1 MQRRKSFFNNEMEQR
16 FSLRKYTIGLCS
28 VCLGLITLGMGSQTV
43 KADAINGAEES
54 SVVQENKTQDTTPA
68 NNAVSAETK
77 TNTSDSVAV
86 KPNNTALTDTK
97 QNKAGSAVVKPN
109 TADSATLTV
118 VKPSETKFAKPVAAK
133 VFAESKVA
141 TNNQFNPANSR
152 AVDVKEIAESK
163 VEKNYNADINAW
175 TGHDDGTYYVLDN
188 YTPQNNAEK
197 DLIVIPNAADFEKA
211 GKNINGHEVGI
222 TRDVTLNFMSTINPK
237 EVHFS
242 ETDGKKI
249 KAIGYD
255 WHSAF
260 RRADNTNPF
269 SNSRLEAMTGNSLD
283 TSSIVDMN
291 WMFYNDEQLTNIS
304 ALSTWDVS
312 NTVQMTAFF
321 QDTDISDLTPF
332 VNWNTRSLKYIGHGF
347 SYLPHLTSIEPLRH
361 WNMKN
366 ARFTDNMFTQD
377 PELIDIDAIN
387 DWDYSNEVATGGE
400 WGNYP
405 LDDMFYGD
413 HKIKINIGIDSRLAD
428 FIRRTGRLDAFHNS
442 SNQITT
448 SNTKLIKLLTNDDL
462 QDETSIAK
470 RTITF
475 TDLPAGK
482 GLAPIIQ
489 TVHYTKLATATIDMT
504 ATSDSNAYGK
514 IVSLDF
520 DKDWKL
526 DTSKQ
531 NDAIIVNGQIHF
543 KSVKIPHINGYTAHL
558 VRNKINPA
566 LFTVSFMAVP
576 SENKPSTPVEV
587 APSKPSAP
595 TVNSSNSAWNNLDH
609 KIVDTLNQSNSGW
622 TILVDKSTHKADASV
637 NAVAIAQPIHA
648 QTRVQTRAN
657 KHFKL
662 RKHGK
667 KHVVK
672 HLKHRKKVTKHGK
685 QHIAKHFKY
694 RKKAAKHGKKHAI
707 MHFKHRKKATSRFKK
722 HRL

>member
-1 MQRRKSFFNNEMEQR
+1 MDEEQNR
-16 FSLRKYTIGLCS
+16 FSLRKLSVGLAS
-28 VCLGLITLGMGSQTV
+28 VLVGVSIFSISQTV
-43 KADAINGAEES
+43 KADTVTSYQPSAMTSNVQSGNIQKNKNTVKS
-54 SVVQENKTQDTTPA
+54 SFSNENQANNVKSNLTQIQVSDQNTQKQDQTKNVQQDFVPKTQEATDS
-68 NNAVSAETK
+68 NISLQNA
-77 TNTSDSVAV
+77 D
-86 KPNNTALTDTK
+86 
-97 QNKAGSAVVKPN
+97 
-109 TADSATLTV
+109 
-118 VKPSETKFAKPVAAK
+118 
-133 VFAESKVA
+133 
-141 TNNQFNPANSR
+141 NQFNPANNQ
-152 AVDVKEIAESK
+152 AVDVKKIAESK

-175 TGHDDGTYYVLDN
+175 TGHDDGTYYILDK
-188 YTPQNNAEK
+188 YTPQNDAEK

-291 WMFYNDEQLTNIS
+291 WMFYNDKQLTNIS

-413 HKIKINIGIDSRLAD
+413 HKIKINIGTDSRLAD

-448 SNTKLIKLLTNDDL
+448 NNTKLIKLLTNDDL

-475 TDLPAGK
+475 TGLPAGK

-514 IVSLDF
+514 IVNSGF
-520 DKDWKL
+520 EKDWKL

-543 KSVKIPHINGYTAHL
+543 KSIKIPHINGYKAHI
-558 VRNKINPA
+558 VQNKLNPA
-566 LFTVSFMAVP
+566 LFTVSFMAV
-576 SENKPSTPVEV
+576 STANKRSLPDEVTP
-587 APSKPSAP
+587 AKPSANP
-595 TVNSSNSAWNNLDH
+595 DKSDIDDLQKRSVIESNSNDSGRTIPADNSTYEAEVQANNIAIDLSD
-609 KIVDTLNQSNSGW
+609 L
-622 TILVDKSTHKADASV
+622 
-637 NAVAIAQPIHA
+637 AIAQPIHA
-648 QTRVQTRAN
+648 QTRTKIHVH

-667 KHVVK
+667 KHVIK
-672 HLKHRKKVTKHGK
+672 
-685 QHIAKHFKY
+685 
-694 RKKAAKHGKKHAI
+694 
-707 MHFKHRKKATSRFKK
+707 HFKHRKKVAKHSKKHAVKHFKHRKKTTRQFKK